1 MVEKRRIERRG
12 EHRRRK
18 VSVDVNRRCKKD
30 RSLGVGVDVN
40 TRLGEDR
47 RINVLVLMWTEN
59 P

>member
-12 EHRRRK
+12 EDRRRK

-30 RSLGVGVDVN
+30 RSLGVDVK
-40 TRLGEDR
+40 TRLEEDR

>member
-30 RSLGVGVDVN
+30 RSLGVDVN